1 MQRLA
6 LFAALVL
13 PSIAIAACEYAS
25 YGEGFRVFTSDSRFC
40 GSKGY
45 SCVVDATTCAILA
58 NVTQEDG
65 AFVSPYYIGKDVR
78 QLPYF
83 NAIGDLASSSAN
95 MPWLLLANIGHI
107 DLNLTSSF
115 PLTLKTI
122 CHIDAFPPNFEWPNL
137 LNLTLDG
144 NALQAIPSGLPTSLE
159 YLNITGNGISDLNGL
174 PPHLKELYAP
184 NNSLAS
190 VTNYNWTSITEL
202 AMSNNPL
209 TTFANVQL
217 SKNIQYFSCRHCKL
231 TNFTVNQATYEALD
245 QLPNFNDTN
254 STGFRMT
261 TGINVDKAACASVN
275 GTLRALWAGK
285 SKLSFV
291 VCVTP
296 NPLPPTVDSAV
307 SDNATAS
314 TGLVVGCVVGAVAV
328 LGVIIFVVFRYKK
341 RSAQDTTFYYTNHTD
356 YQADTGLNVDDLR
369 SHKLD
374 NADLKV
380 VSKKPLASGAFGE
393 VWLGT
398 YCGEKVAVKRI
409 KDRRIESVKKFIDEI
424 KLMITMDSEFVVK
437 FVGVSWRRPI
447 EMEVVVEY
455 MDLGD
460 LRNFLMTRTSAT
472 YNWTDKFTTI
482 MRIVRGLVYLHTFE
496 PPIIHRDLKSRNVLL
511 DSQKGTKLTD
521 FGTSRE
527 AADAGMTNGIGTY
540 QWMAPEIIMGTE
552 YTIAADVYS
561 FGVILSEM
569 STHDVP
575 YGDIKNPTTGRS
587 YTQQA
592 IMSKVASGE
601 LRPTFEQYE
610 TPAWV
615 RDLGMQCLAQDP
627 SDRPTSLM
635 LTTILLRVKAEY
647 MATN

>member
-6 LFAALVL
+6 LFVALAL
-13 PSIAIAACEYAS
+13 PSIANAACEYAS
-25 YGEGFRVFTSDSRFC
+25 YGKGIRVFTSDLRFC
-40 GSKGY
+40 GSPGF
-45 SCVVDATTCAILA
+45 SCVVEATTCTILV
-58 NVTQEDG
+58 NVTQENG
-65 AFVSPYYIGKDVR
+65 AFVSPYYVGKDKGT
-78 QLPYF
+78 LPPF
-83 NAIGDLASSSAN
+83 DAIGDLASSKAN
-95 MPWLLLANIGHI
+95 LPWLDLTNIGHI
-107 DLNLTSSF
+107 DLNLTL
-115 PLTLKTI
+115 PPKLETI
-122 CHIDAFPPNFEWPNL
+122 NIE
-137 LNLTLDG
+137 G
-144 NALQAIPSGLPTSLE
+144 NK
-159 YLNITGNGISDLNGL
+159 ISDLNGL
-174 PPHLKELYAP
+174 PPHLKILLATS
-184 NNSLAS
+184 NTIAS
-190 VTNYNWTSITEL
+190 VTNYNWTSITKL
-202 AMSNNPL
+202 SMSNNPL

-217 SKNIQYFSCRHCKL
+217 SKNIQYFGCWDCKL

-245 QLPNFNDTN
+245 QLPNFMYTN
-254 STGFRMT
+254 STGFDMD
-261 TGINVDKAACASVN
+261 TGINVDKTACASIN

-296 NPLPPTVDSAV
+296 TLPLIATSA
-307 SDNATAS
+307 NATAS

-328 LGVIIFVVFRYKK
+328 LGVIVFFVLRYKK
-341 RSAQDTTFYYTNHTD
+341 RTAQDTTFYYTNHTD
-356 YQADTGLNVDDLR
+356 YQADTADMGLNVDDLR

-374 NADLKV
+374 NTDLKV

-398 YCGEKVAVKRI
+398 YCDEKVAVKRI

-424 KLMITMDSEFVVK
+424 KLMIMMDSEFVVK

-472 YNWTDKFTTI
+472 YSWADKFTAI
-482 MRIVRGLVYLHTFE
+482 MSIVRGLVYLHTFE

-610 TPAWV
+610 TPPWV
-615 RDLGMQCLAQDP
+615 RDLGKQCLAQDP

-647 MATN
+647 YGN